1 MPGDLKRFSLY
12 SFSTWSYKTKEA
24 RSGNGAWSDSGG
36 RPPSCRGHAWT
47 AVNDRHTT
55 WRFSQSKKAC
65 RSRRREL
72 LTTARITRIHRKVS
86 LLLLWIQTV
95 SLVFNYLSQYE
106 SIEPQHMSQIIKCIY
121 KRRDVMAS
129 VGKWKLHWWF
139 AAQEVNKAVIYEG
152 NNAQIWIQNE
162 EHLASRCFSPR
173 CVEFLCTIL

>member
-1 MPGDLKRFSLY
+1 MERLR
-12 SFSTWSYKTKEA
+12 TKCC
-24 RSGNGAWSDSGG
+24 SGG
-36 RPPSCRGHAWT
+36 RPLSCRGHAWT

-65 RSRRREL
+65 RSRCQEL
-72 LTTARITRIHRKVS
+72 LTTVQITRIHRVS
-86 LLLLWIQTV
+86 LLLLWIQIL

-121 KRRDVMAS
+121 KHRDVMAIS

-139 AAQEVNKAVIYEG
+139 AAQEVNKALIYEG

-162 EHLASRCFSPR
+162 EHLASRCFSPAVSSFFAPSSKR
-173 CVEFLCTIL
+173 LLWIKSAIK